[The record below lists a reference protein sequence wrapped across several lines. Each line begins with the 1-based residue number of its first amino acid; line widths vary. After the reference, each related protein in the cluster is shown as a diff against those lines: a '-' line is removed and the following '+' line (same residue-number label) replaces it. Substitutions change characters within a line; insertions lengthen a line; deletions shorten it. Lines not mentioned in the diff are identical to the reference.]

1 MVKRQVVTRQRER
14 NKGRF
19 KDETNY
25 SRKLG
30 KVTFQ
35 NYCDSK
41 ISKSLWNGSGFNE
54 NLSAKFGP
62 NYTGKAGCD
71 TRKYITLDIF
81 MCSSPDETH
90 LALDHISTS
99 LLHSRIM
106 WYL

>member
-1 MVKRQVVTRQRER
+1 MVKQQVVTRQRER

-54 NLSAKFGP
+54 NPSAKFGS
-62 NYTGKAGCD
+62 NYTEKAGCD
-71 TRKYITLDIF
+71 RRARVVLLGCYDLGCRVGYDIPELLMLF
-81 MCSSPDETH
+81 CKT
-90 LALDHISTS
+90 STAS
-99 LLHSRIM
+99 L
-106 WYL
+106 